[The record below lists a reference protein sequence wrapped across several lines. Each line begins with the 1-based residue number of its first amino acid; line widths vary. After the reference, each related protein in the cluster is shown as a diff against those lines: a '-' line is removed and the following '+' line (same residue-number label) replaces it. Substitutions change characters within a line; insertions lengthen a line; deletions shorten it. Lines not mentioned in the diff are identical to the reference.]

1 MNLKYFKTRI
11 SVSPPPLTM
20 MMMKLILWWWWWGW
34 WSWYHDDD
42 NGEDEVDIMV
52 MMMVMMMMSKNLNIG
67 FPSSSLNHRI
77 RLGRSL
83 RRKVDFL
90 DFVLDFLKI
99 WLRWFV
105 ARQNELLCLFQSS
118 KEYQRRYSGLVV
130 WFYLSNSTKASTN
143 REMAILSRLFL
154 KMKYFAYFRFSCSV
168 WGSPRCHQQ

>member
-1 MNLKYFKTRI
+1 M
-11 SVSPPPLTM
+11 
-20 MMMKLILWWWWWGW
+20 
-34 WSWYHDDD
+34 
-42 NGEDEVDIMV
+42 
-52 MMMVMMMMSKNLNIG
+52 MMMMSKNLNIG

-99 WLRWFV
+99 WLRLFV

-168 WGSPRCHQQ
+168 WGYPRCHQQWKTLALFKCNCEVQNLCVWEFESWIRFLTSFSCWLLTSS